1 MGRKIIV
8 MILTGIISVLLIAG
22 CSSQDEG
29 RSGSNTDTTEQ
40 QAQETEGETVAI
52 LPSDAKIG
60 IVYAQKEGEFTSLFI
75 QKTVGN
81 LISAGVVEDHIKAE
95 GCSLEELEQT
105 AADVLSRGCSVLV
118 VGNADADHAPAITD
132 AAVKAGTPVLYF
144 GTNPGE
150 KEIARWQEKGL
161 KAAYVGS
168 TCEESAAKRA
178 DLITST
184 DREKIDLNGDEEI
197 GMVILRSGNDLA
209 GDKVNEST
217 VRILEESEA
226 PVYDLTQDEEEEPYE
241 GIDRESAANQVESW
255 MSDYGERLELILC
268 ASDAQALGAWDAV
281 SDQKKKVGH
290 DVLIMGFDADT
301 ESLEQVA
308 AGHIR
313 STFFND
319 FMEQSQNASSAVLA
333 FLKGNGGSVQ
343 PSVTSEYVS
352 ATVDNAQELLDIAQ
366 KVLQSAGDREQNA
379 DDAETE
385 ENGAEE

>member
-1 MGRKIIV
+1 MGRKIIA

-22 CSSQDEG
+22 CSSQNEG

-40 QAQETEGETVAI
+40 PEVQETEETVAI

-60 IVYAQKEGEFTSLFI
+60 IAYAQEEGEFTSLFI

-81 LISAGVVEDHIKAE
+81 LISAGVLEDNIKAE
-95 GCSLEELEQT
+95 ECSLEELEQT
-105 AADVLSRGCSVLV
+105 AADLLSRGCSVLV
-118 VGNADADHAPAITD
+118 VGNADAVHAPAITD

-144 GTNPGE
+144 GTTPGE

-168 TCEESAAKRA
+168 ACEESAAKRA
-178 DLITST
+178 DLITSA
-184 DREKIDLNGDEEI
+184 DLEKIDLNGNEEI
-197 GMVILRSGNDLA
+197 GMVVLRCGNDLA
-209 GDKVNEST
+209 GDKVNDNT

-226 PVYDLTQDEEEEPYE
+226 PVYDLAQDGEEEPYE
-241 GIDRESAANQVESW
+241 GTDRESAAEQVRSW
-255 MSDYGERLELILC
+255 MSDYGENLELILC
-268 ASDAQALGAWDAV
+268 ASDSLALGAWDAV

-333 FLKGNGGSVQ
+333 FLKGNGSSVQ
-343 PSVTSEYVS
+343 PSVTSEYVI
-352 ATVDNAQELLDIAQ
+352 ATVDNAQELLDIAE
-366 KVLQSAGDREQNA
+366 KVMGSAGDQEQNT
-379 DDAETE
+379 DDTDPE
-385 ENGAEE
+385 